1 VIIAQ
6 REARNV
12 RISFQLSMTIKLDP
26 PGSRQGVPVVTLS
39 RAPSLSGRHRCW
51 GALLYS
57 LIASGVVTPTDTT
70 RRLPSWPA
78 VSTEHH
84 TRPDRGQPG
93 GRVRERAD
101 VHVAEHLAVRAIL
114 RGVRGSR
121 DSVVGEVAA
130 GAAGSS
136 TAVRRSQACR
146 TGTSLAHPPPSDA
159 SSARRRSRGPL
170 RRIHQMRSARRPPAP
185 RVGVPGRRVLCAEPP
200 EPPALT
206 AAACLTDC

>member
-1 VIIAQ
+1 VQLRAEASTRRISPKVRTLACSNVIIAQ

-26 PGSRQGVPVVTLS
+26 PGSRQGVPVSDALAGTPQPLEVVTD
-39 RAPSLSGRHRCW
+39 AGEP
-51 GALLYS
+51 LLYS

-70 RRLPSWPA
+70 RRLPSWLA

-101 VHVAEHLAVRAIL
+101 VHVAEHLAVRAIE
-114 RGVRGSR
+114 GVRGSR
-121 DSVVGEVAA
+121 DSIAGEVGA

-136 TAVRRSQACR
+136 TAVRRSQAGR
-146 TGTSLAHPPPSDA
+146 NWHAAGSSASARWLVRQAAHPSHLPHREAAAAPLGGLAH
-159 SSARRRSRGPL
+159 R
-170 RRIHQMRSARRPPAP
+170 
-185 RVGVPGRRVLCAEPP
+185 
-200 EPPALT
+200 
-206 AAACLTDC
+206 